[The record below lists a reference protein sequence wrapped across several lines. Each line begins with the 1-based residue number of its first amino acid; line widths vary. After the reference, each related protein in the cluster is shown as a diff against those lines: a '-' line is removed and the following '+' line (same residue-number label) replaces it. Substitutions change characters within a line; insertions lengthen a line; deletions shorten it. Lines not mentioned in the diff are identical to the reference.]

1 MPVTIRQLAKAA
13 GVSIATVSRVL
24 NNTNHPVNEET
35 RQRILKLAQEMSYR
49 PNQVARS
56 LRTER
61 SGMIGIIADDISKT
75 PFSPLIVRGIQDY
88 MASAGYYCMII
99 NADWNPEKEKEAMH
113 DLMNRSTDG
122 VIFVETWH
130 NSINIDLDVANK
142 PYVFVHR
149 LFTNSS
155 TYSVIPD
162 EIYGARIA
170 VNHLLKLGHRR
181 IGYINGPENYYSSAE
196 RLRGYQLELEEMG
209 IPFDPALTARGD
221 WNATSG
227 YEGAKQLLANPQRPT
242 AIFAANDV
250 MALGAIYAIQ
260 DAKLRV
266 PEDIAIVGYD
276 DREIASLVRPSLTTV
291 ILPCYDMGWASAA
304 MLLNLL
310 KGRADNV
317 DEIKIRG
324 LLIVRQSCGA
334 QERRT

>member
-1 MPVTIRQLAKAA
+1 MSVTIHQLAKAA

-24 NNTNHPVNEET
+24 TKANHPINDKT
-35 RQRILKLAQEMSYR
+35 RQRILQLAQEMGYR

-61 SGMIGIIADDISKT
+61 SGMIGIIADDISRT

-88 MASAGYYCMII
+88 LTTASYFCMII
-99 NADWNPEKEKEAMH
+99 NADLNPEKEKEAVH
-113 DLMNRSTDG
+113 DLMNRSIDG
-122 VIFVETWH
+122 IIFAETWH
-130 NSINIDLDVANK
+130 NSINVDLDVANK

-155 TYSVIPD
+155 PYSVIPD
-162 EIYGARIA
+162 EIHGARLA

-181 IGYINGPENYYSSAE
+181 IGYINGPESYYASAE
-196 RLRGYQLELEEMG
+196 RLKGYQLELAQVG
-209 IPFDPALTARGD
+209 IPFDTTLVWRGD
-221 WNATSG
+221 WAATSG
-227 YEGAKQLLANPQRPT
+227 YEGAKQFLAISEPPT
-242 AIFAANDV
+242 AIFAANDL

-276 DREIASLVRPSLTTV
+276 DREIASIVRPSITTV
-291 ILPCYDMGWASAA
+291 TLPCYDMGQASAA

-310 KGRADNV
+310 EGRDNNAG
-317 DEIKIRG
+317 EIKILGR
-324 LLIVRQSCGA
+324 LIVRQSCGA
-334 QERRT
+334 QEGRT